1 MTSGPVLTYS
11 SHTEAQALGMAR
23 CREKGNGDSLK
34 HCLLQLT
41 KNVDKGQKTIGSLDV
56 FTLMHLILLMLSLA
70 A

>member
-1 MTSGPVLTYS
+1 MTSGPVLTHS
-11 SHTEAQALGMAR
+11 SYTNAQAPGMAR
-23 CREKGNGDSLK
+23 CEEEGDGDSPK

-56 FTLMHLILLMLSLA
+56 FTLMHLILLILSLA